1 MLSQFFPTYGV
12 AYDSCTSGSVFEK
25 LGWPCTPETE
35 YIISLWAE
43 IADEKTEVSYTV
55 ISPRPEKPFASWTW
69 DGTTKTWNAP
79 IPRPENVVKE
89 WNEELGQ
96 WQDVVAEIPDT
107 VPTPFPV
114 TPQ

>member
-1 MLSQFFPTYGV
+1 LWVENNGEKV
-12 AYDSCTSGSVFEK
+12 EETSTFN
-25 LGWPCTPETE
+25 
-35 YIISLWAE
+35 
-43 IADEKTEVSYTV
+43 
-55 ISPRPEKPFASWTW
+55 SPSPEKPFASWTW
-69 DGTTKTWNAP
+69 NGTTKTWNAP